1 MRMVYFEH
9 EDVLH
14 IIAAGGPETQSI
26 ELSPDITVE
35 MDGQGQILGVEIL
48 NASKHVPKL
57 ISQLAGEPQLDEAKI
72 DRIVIAQADDA
83 DAWEALIPE
92 TTPLKQVVSV
102 MELHN

>member
-1 MRMVYFEH
+1 MTPE
-9 EDVLH
+9 
-14 IIAAGGPETQSI
+14 PETGYTVTVPALPGCVTHGATIAEAIAMANEVFPLFCESLEAHSEAVPN
-26 ELSPDITVE
+26 EL
-35 MDGQGQILGVEIL
+35 
-48 NASKHVPKL
+48 
-57 ISQLAGEPQLDEAKI
+57 QLDEAAI